1 MEDTIVEF
9 QLQGKASFQNVETFV
24 LTIFFICYVHEL
36 IAKHQRPL
44 LASLYEVNTQWS
56 VD

>member
-24 LTIFFICYVHEL
+24 LTIFFICYVLEF
-36 IAKHQRPL
+36 IAKHQRPV
-44 LASLYEVNTQWS
+44 LASLYKANTQWS
-56 VD
+56 LD

>member
-1 MEDTIVEF
+1 MQSWNFSFKERLV
-9 QLQGKASFQNVETFV
+9 SFQNVETFV

>member
-24 LTIFFICYVHEL
+24 LTIFFICYVHEF

-44 LASLYEVNTQWS
+44 LASLYEVNTQW
-56 VD
+56 V